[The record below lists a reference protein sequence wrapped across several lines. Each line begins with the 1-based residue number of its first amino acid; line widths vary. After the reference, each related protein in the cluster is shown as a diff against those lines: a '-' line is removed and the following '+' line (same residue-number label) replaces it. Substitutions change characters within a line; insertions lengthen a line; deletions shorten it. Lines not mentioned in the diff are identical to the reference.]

1 MRIQRNQNLSK
12 FNINR
17 EMETTKLVESFYIH
31 FQCLEPV
38 QNEFRLFI
46 YLS

>member
-12 FNINR
+12 FIINR
-17 EMETTKLVESFYIH
+17 KMEITMLGESFYTH
-31 FQCLEPV
+31 FECLEPV

>member
-1 MRIQRNQNLSK
+1 MRIRRNQNLSK

-17 EMETTKLVESFYIH
+17 EMETTKLGESFYTH
-31 FQCLEPV
+31 FECLEPV